1 MNPTNNSKFIDLF
14 PTVLYYKFLN
24 NIKVDFYINDILNNQ
39 KKISDGIGLLTT
51 GNALLNESFYEDLKN
66 EVLIASKEYLN
77 EKGVIFEDILIT
89 NSWANILNKGDRIHN
104 HYHSNS
110 LISGAFYV
118 TDSSLIEF
126 YNPTLDNPLSTTPF
140 FNFERNFNEKNH
152 RTWNSFT
159 LQPKS
164 GTLLIFP
171 SWLYHSVPETTQNNR
186 ISIAFN
192 IFPKGKFGPKA
203 SYINLINNTNDN

>member
-1 MNPTNNSKFIDLF
+1 MNQNNNSQFIDIF
-14 PTVLYYKFLN
+14 PTVLYYKVLS
-24 NIKVDFYINDILNNQ
+24 NINVNSYINDILVNQ
-39 KKISDGIGLLTT
+39 EKISDGIGLLTT
-51 GNALLNESFYEDLKN
+51 GDALLNEKLYKDLKN
-66 EVLIASKEYLN
+66 EILVASKEYLN
-77 EKGVIFEDILIT
+77 EKGIIFEDILIT

-118 TDSSLIEF
+118 TDSSLMEF

-140 FNFERNFNEKNH
+140 FNFERNSNEKNH
-152 RTWNSFT
+152 RTWNSFN

-171 SWLYHSVPETTQNNR
+171 SWLYHSVPETIQDTR

-203 SYINLINNTNDN
+203 SYINLTNNTHE